1 MDVLRDKNNGNECTQ
16 ADLNVVR
23 RRIKQVLSILS
34 LYRKLRQLTMNQS
47 TEGLFNQ

>member
-34 LYRKLRQLTMNQS
+34 LYRKLRQLTMNQKR
-47 TEGLFNQ
+47 